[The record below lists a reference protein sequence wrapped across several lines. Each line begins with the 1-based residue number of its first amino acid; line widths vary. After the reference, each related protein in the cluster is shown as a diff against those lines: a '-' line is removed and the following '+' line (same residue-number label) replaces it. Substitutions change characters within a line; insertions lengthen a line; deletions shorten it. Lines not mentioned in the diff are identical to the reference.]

1 MICNIVISA
10 QSFGLPYLSAYLDS
24 LGTNFSHGANFA
36 TSASTIR
43 PPPSIIP
50 QGGFSPFYLDV
61 QYTQFR
67 DFKPRTQFIRQQG
80 TRKTYINLIFTHIFR
95 WSLIMKTWFTLV
107 LFLFFFVG
115 GLFASLMP
123 KEEYFSKA
131 LYTFDIGQNDL
142 GAGFFGNMTIQQV
155 NASVPEIINSFSKNI
170 KVVQYPF

>member
-1 MICNIVISA
+1 MIFNIVISA

-80 TRKTYINLIFTHIFR
+80 TRKTYINLIFT
-95 WSLIMKTWFTLV
+95 
-107 LFLFFFVG
+107 FF
-115 GLFASLMP
+115 
-123 KEEYFSKA
+123 
-131 LYTFDIGQNDL
+131 
-142 GAGFFGNMTIQQV
+142 
-155 NASVPEIINSFSKNI
+155 
-170 KVVQYPF
+170 